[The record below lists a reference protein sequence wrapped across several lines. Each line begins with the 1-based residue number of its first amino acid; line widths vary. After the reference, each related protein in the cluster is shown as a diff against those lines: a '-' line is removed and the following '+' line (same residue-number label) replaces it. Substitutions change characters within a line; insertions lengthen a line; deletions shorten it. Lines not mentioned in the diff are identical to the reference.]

1 MAYDAVR
8 VFWAGGIV
16 YSTRRVERERE
27 RAAEAANELTASS
40 FSSTHVRLL
49 VVRDRFTAPSHFSRD
64 SISPAH

>member
-8 VFWAGGIV
+8 VFLAGGIV
-16 YSTRRVERERE
+16 YSTHRQGERE

-40 FSSTHVRLL
+40 FTSTHVRLL